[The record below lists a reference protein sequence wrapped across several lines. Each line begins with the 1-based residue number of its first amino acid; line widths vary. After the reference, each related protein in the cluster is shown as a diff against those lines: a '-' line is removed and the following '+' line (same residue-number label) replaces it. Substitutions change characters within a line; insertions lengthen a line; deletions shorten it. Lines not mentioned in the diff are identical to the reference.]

1 LRIDSPGGVV
11 NGVEETGDLIFNSR
25 GKKPIVAYNDGQMM
39 SAAYWLGSS
48 ADEIVSGKTAGA
60 GSIGVLMVHE
70 DWSRWNEKFGI
81 NITYLTAGKYKA
93 LGNPDQ
99 PLTELAKETFQMELD
114 YLYSIF
120 VDTVARNRDV
130 EESDVLANMADGRVF
145 IGQLAVDAGLIDKI
159 GDFKSAVSMAQ
170 DMAGAA
176 SKKNGRIITME
187 KTIEELRAEYPDLV
201 KQIEEKAKAG
211 VDLDTP
217 VSEARE
223 TERQRILGLADV
235 QFGEEKGG
243 KFRAVVDSGV
253 SVEQFKAIQEINF
266 SHGSQ
271 SGDAEPEGEAKG
283 VEKAKGD
290 MLDAIKGAGA
300 ENPGFDGNDQGSTG
314 DGGYM
319 EAVERYQAEHKC
331 SKFEAMRQVNL
342 KNPDLRQKYIR
353 KVNAG

>member
-1 LRIDSPGGVV
+1 MNLSVNEFSRGKGWFILPSAFEEMFSRLSRDYSKESLSAAAINFKPKDSGSDFYLMEGSTAVIPINGPIMKRASFFSFLFGGTSYAFVRRAMREALEDSGVESIVLRIDSPGGVV

-48 ADEIVSGKTAGA
+48 ADEIVSGKTSGA

-70 DWSRWNEKFGI
+70 DWSRWNEKAGI
-81 NITYLTAGKYKA
+81 LVTYLTAGKYKA

-187 KTIEELRAEYPDLV
+187 KTIEELRVEYPDLV

-211 VDLDTP
+211 VVLDTP
-217 VSEARE
+217 VAEAR
-223 TERQRILGLADV
+223 
-235 QFGEEKGG
+235 
-243 KFRAVVDSGV
+243 
-253 SVEQFKAIQEINF
+253 
-266 SHGSQ
+266 
-271 SGDAEPEGEAKG
+271 
-283 VEKAKGD
+283 
-290 MLDAIKGAGA
+290 
-300 ENPGFDGNDQGSTG
+300 
-314 DGGYM
+314 
-319 EAVERYQAEHKC
+319 
-331 SKFEAMRQVNL
+331 
-342 KNPDLRQKYIR
+342 
-353 KVNAG
+353 